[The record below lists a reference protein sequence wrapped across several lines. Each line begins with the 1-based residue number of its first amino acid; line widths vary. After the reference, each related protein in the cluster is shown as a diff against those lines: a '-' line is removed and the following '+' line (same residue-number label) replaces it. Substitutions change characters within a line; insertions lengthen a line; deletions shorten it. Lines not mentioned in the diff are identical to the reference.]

1 MRKKSGR
8 WGLTNEKNNIYYK
21 RDDVLRNRKPTI
33 ENRYLLAVPVKGG
46 KLMKVLEIVKV
57 LRLWKIDVL
66 LLELLKRILGALIKK
81 LIEVRRTVKRTI
93 ERLKTQPANE

>member
-1 MRKKSGR
+1 
-8 WGLTNEKNNIYYK
+8 
-21 RDDVLRNRKPTI
+21 
-33 ENRYLLAVPVKGG
+33 
-46 KLMKVLEIVKV
+46 MKVLEIVKV

>member
-1 MRKKSGR
+1 
-8 WGLTNEKNNIYYK
+8 
-21 RDDVLRNRKPTI
+21 
-33 ENRYLLAVPVKGG
+33 
-46 KLMKVLEIVKV
+46 MKVLEIVKV

-93 ERLKTQPANE
+93 ECLKTQPANE